1 MIAMSFRTFT
11 TKVLV
16 FILSNLLSTKIRGRH
31 STTEVPRKLY
41 QTFVF
46 STMEI
51 DNKIVNLE
59 NTLACC
65 QKQYFNL
72 QFVEIFF
79 YNMMVKLFW

>member
-41 QTFVF
+41 QTFVLN
-46 STMEI
+46 TMES
-51 DNKIVNLE
+51 DNKIVNLK
-59 NTLACC
+59 T
-65 QKQYFNL
+65 YL
-72 QFVEIFF
+72 QIDKSISSKESVII
-79 YNMMVKLFW
+79 

>member
-1 MIAMSFRTFT
+1 MIRRNKMIAMSFRTFT

-46 STMEI
+46 NTI
-51 DNKIVNLE
+51 YLKKYDNLE
-59 NTLACC
+59 STLAYW
-65 QKQYFNL
+65 QRKYAH
-72 QFVEIFF
+72 
-79 YNMMVKLFW
+79 

>member
-46 STMEI
+46 STMEN

-59 NTLACC
+59 KHTSILS
-65 QKQYFNL
+65 KQYVCKIRRERNITYNIS
-72 QFVEIFF
+72 IFR
-79 YNMMVKLFW
+79 

>member
-46 STMEI
+46 NTI
-51 DNKIVNLE
+51 YLKKYDNLE
-59 NTLACC
+59 STLAYW
-65 QKQYFNL
+65 QRKYAH
-72 QFVEIFF
+72 
-79 YNMMVKLFW
+79 